1 LRLRPLKVSILKSK
15 FSMVPRPL
23 VAKIPG
29 AEHLGGLY
37 LDLYL
42 YLYLDLYLYL
52 YLYLYFMLIA
62 PNKIVVSFAACG
74 LTGLL
79 RGIACGR

>member
-1 LRLRPLKVSILKSK
+1 
-15 FSMVPRPL
+15 MVPRPL

-29 AEHLGGLY
+29 AEHLGG
-37 LDLYL
+37 
-42 YLYLDLYLYL
+42 LYLYL